1 MDSTENNVISKSD
14 DHSHCETE
22 QDVESNVETA
32 IVPASS
38 QAIVPSSDQS
48 LSHVEAMSQVQAVMA
63 HLITEDPLLSDLPP
77 QVTLEEVNSCVALEY
92 GQAIVVNVRRADDEV
107 MAVVVTQNATVLD
120 LKHAIK
126 RYITLRQM
134 RNGGKLHIS
143 WRYIWKRYWLYFNSQ
158 KLSDDRKT
166 LKQYEIR
173 NKDEVTFMK
182 RLKDHG

>member
-1 MDSTENNVISKSD
+1 MDHQPPGNLTVIIL
-14 DHSHCETE
+14 
-22 QDVESNVETA
+22 A
-32 IVPASS
+32 ITPV
-38 QAIVPSSDQS
+38 
-48 LSHVEAMSQVQAVMA
+48 LVMDPQPQ
-63 HLITEDPLLSDLPP
+63 EDPLLSDLPP

-143 WRYIWKRYWLYFNSQ
+143 WTDPTQQLQTLLAIESGPVKIFTINN
-158 KLSDDRKT
+158 LSLFLQLVAG
-166 LKQYEIR
+166 LKVCVQ
-173 NKDEVTFMK
+173 
-182 RLKDHG
+182 HGEHLVQQE